1 MSITVPQWNKKD
13 KLGRGGYEK
22 YKNWLKDKQV
32 LIKINCVEQSYL
44 KTYILC

>member
-22 YKNWLKDKQV
+22 YKNWIKDKQV
-32 LIKINCVEQSYL
+32 LTKNVL
-44 KTYILC
+44 KPIRFSPC